1 MDNVLIIPPGDF
13 AKFITSL
20 TQDENGNYVSSGD
33 GANAMVHV
41 VSLALR
47 RKSKRKP
54 RVDLS
59 DPKVLSEY
67 EGKLTALLK
76 QNMVEV
82 ANGGRLISERKAAK
96 ELGLGKDSIGKNDAL
111 SNIYQTYKRSMSNAA
126 PTTLDNDADADWD
139 EDID

>member
-47 RKSKRKP
+47 RKSERKP

-59 DPKVLSEY
+59 DPKVLAEY

-82 ANGGRLISERKAAK
+82 ANGGRLISENKAAL
-96 ELGLGKDSIGKNDAL
+96 ELGLSDNTVRRNSTL
-111 SNIYQTYKRSMSNAA
+111 HQIYITYKRSMSNSA